1 MKLKQLFF
9 GVLLSASFTSFA
21 QNNNKEVLF
30 TIDGKPYYTDEFAR
44 VYNKNIDLVKD
55 ESQKD
60 LNQYLDLFVGYK
72 LKINKAN
79 KLGLQNGQAYQAE
92 LKSYRNQLSKN
103 YLTDSKVTQE
113 LIEEAYQR
121 SQKEIKAAH
130 ILFMVDENASPEDT
144 LKAYK
149 KAVEVREKALKGEN
163 FGDLAVK
170 YSEDPSA
177 KENKGE
183 LGYFSA
189 FRMVYPFESAAYK
202 TQKGHISKI
211 VRTRFGYHIIKVED
225 IRDNRGELTVAH
237 IMILKP
243 NNQNPE
249 EAEKAKATIQDIYKK
264 LQQGENFESL
274 AKQFSQ
280 DKSSA
285 SKGGVLNRFG
295 SGQLSSEEFEDA
307 AFALKTPNDYSAP
320 VESNFG
326 WHIIKLIEKHPLKTA
341 QEMQSELDGKI
352 RKDERSRLITNSLTE
367 KLKKK
372 YSIKRNDKLF
382 AAISKTVNDKFYTGE
397 WKLPE
402 NMKPF
407 EGNLVTIDKKTI
419 SGDEFLKYLVA
430 QQRGE
435 NTIRP
440 ISKLVEK
447 KYQEYVDAK
456 VNELYNNNLENEFPD
471 FAAVMEEYRDG
482 LLLFDLMEKEI
493 WEKAKTDTIGLQ
505 NFYEARKN
513 NYRWGNRVDALI
525 LSSTKMDMAKKAQ
538 KLLKQGKS
546 AEFIKEKFNQ
556 NGKVEVMSNA
566 GIFEENSDA
575 LPKGLEKKD
584 GVSGIIKDGEY
595 YFVVKINKH
604 LEAGPKT
611 LEEAKG
617 KVVNDY
623 QQYLEEK
630 WVSDLK
636 QEFKVDVNQ
645 PAFEKVKKQIK
656 S

>member
-1 MKLKQLFF
+1 MNLKQLFF

-30 TIDGKPYYTDEFAR
+30 TIDDKPYYTDEFAR

-103 YLTDSKVTQE
+103 YLTDSKVTNE

-121 SQKEIKAAH
+121 SLKEIKAAH

-149 KAVEVREKALKGEN
+149 KAVEVREKAQKGEN
-163 FGDLAVK
+163 FGELAVK

-183 LGYFSA
+183 LGYFSV

-202 TQKGHISKI
+202 TAKGQVSKI
-211 VRTRFGYHIIKVED
+211 VRTRFGYHLIKVED

-249 EAEKAKATIQDIYKK
+249 EAEKAKNTIQEIYKK

-280 DKSSA
+280 DKSTA
-285 SKGGVLNRFG
+285 SKGGLLNRFG

-307 AFALKTPNDYSAP
+307 AFTLKNPNDYSAP

-326 WHIIKLIEKHPLKTA
+326 WHIIKLIEKHPVKTS
-341 QEMQSELDGKI
+341 QEMHAELDNKI

-372 YSIKRNDKLF
+372 YSVKRNDKLF
-382 AAISKTVNDKFYTGE
+382 AAITKTVNDKFYTNE

-407 EGNLVTIDKKTI
+407 EGNLVTIDNKAI
-419 SGDEFLKYLVA
+419 SGEEFLKYLAA
-430 QQRGE
+430 QQRAE
-435 NTIRP
+435 NTIKP
-440 ISKLVEK
+440 ISKLVDK
-447 KYQEYVDAK
+447 KYQEYVDVK

-493 WEKAKTDTIGLQ
+493 WEKAKTDSIGLQ

-513 NYRWGNRVDALI
+513 NYRWGNRLDALV
-525 LSSTKMDMAKKAQ
+525 LSSTKKDMAKQAQ

-546 AEFIKEKFNQ
+546 AEFIKEKFNL
-556 NGKVEVMSNA
+556 NGKVEIMSNA

-575 LPKGLEKKD
+575 LPKGIEKKD
-584 GVSGIIKDGEY
+584 GVSEIIKEGEY

-604 LEAGPKT
+604 LPAGPKT

-630 WVSDLK
+630 WVGDLK
-636 QEFKVDVNQ
+636 QEFKVDIHQ
-645 PAFEKVKKQIK
+645 PSFEKVKKQIK